1 MRQIL
6 NPFVTIDQISLYLKF
21 KRHISL
27 IKKKEELLEIGKM
40 IEKRLKEF
48 N

>member
-1 MRQIL
+1 MHQIL
-6 NPFVTIDQISLYLKF
+6 NPFVTIDPISLYLKF
-21 KRHISL
+21 KKHISL
-27 IKKKEELLEIGKM
+27 IKKKEDLLEIGKM

>member
-6 NPFVTIDQISLYLKF
+6 NPFITIDPLSIYLKF

-27 IKKKEELLEIGKM
+27 IKKKEDLIEIGKM
-40 IEKRLKEF
+40 LEKRLKEF

>member
-6 NPFVTIDQISLYLKF
+6 NPFVTIDPISLYLKF